1 MQWIKQALSPLI
13 GSEAE
18 RFARTFLEQQGL
30 KFVMHN
36 YRCRTG
42 EIDLI
47 MQDDDELVFVE
58 VKYRSSNQHGA
69 AIEFFHAH
77 KKRKFESAV
86 MYYMQEKGFN
96 PSIVPH
102 RIDLVGIE
110 GLIGLAGKDQKNQ
123 KIDWLKSV

>member
-13 GSEAE
+13 GREAE
-18 RFARTFLEQQGL
+18 HFAQTFLEHQGL
-30 KFVMHN
+30 TFVMRN

-47 MQDDDELVFVE
+47 MQDGDELVFVE
-58 VKYRSSNQHGA
+58 VKYRSKSQYGS
-69 AIEFFHAH
+69 AIEFFHAR

-86 MYYMQEKGFN
+86 MHYMQEKGFN

-102 RIDLVGIE
+102 RIDLVGIQ
-110 GLIGLAGKDQKNQ
+110 GKGQQQQN
-123 KIDWLKSV
+123 IDWLKSI

>member
-1 MQWIKQALSPLI
+1 MQLIKRALSTII

-18 RFARTFLEQQGL
+18 RYARVFLEQRGL
-30 KFVMHN
+30 IFIMQN

-47 MQDDDELVFVE
+47 MQDGDELVFVE
-58 VKYRSSNQHGA
+58 VKYRSNIQHGN
-69 AIEFFHAH
+69 AIEFFHAS

-86 MYYMQEKGFN
+86 MHYMQEKELN
-96 PSIVPH
+96 PSVVPH

-110 GLIGLAGKDQKNQ
+110 GKGKEHQN
-123 KIDWLKSV
+123 INWLKSI